1 MDEFFKSQPEDVSI
15 GIVYCDV
22 MGLKVVNDTMGHQ
35 AGDELLLRACRCLKN
50 VFYQYS
56 LFRIG
61 GDEFLVLCSGIDSET
76 LEKKVAKLK
85 ERLHEDHAM
94 MAVGSVWR
102 PDSSENMDK
111 LLMEADSHMYEDKR
125 GYYEKNNRD
134 RRRGS

>member
-1 MDEFFKSQPEDVSI
+1 
-15 GIVYCDV
+15 

-50 VFYQYS
+50 VFYKYS